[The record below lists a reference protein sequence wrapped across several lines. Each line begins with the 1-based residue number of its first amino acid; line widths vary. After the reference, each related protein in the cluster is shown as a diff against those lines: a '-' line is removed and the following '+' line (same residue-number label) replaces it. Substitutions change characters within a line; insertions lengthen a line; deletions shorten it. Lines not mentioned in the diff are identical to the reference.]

1 MDQNKLIT
9 VYIPV
14 YNDEK
19 YIFNAV
25 NSVLNQTEKSFNLYV
40 INDGSQD
47 NTLQILDSFRGDRR
61 FFIMN
66 DGLNKGL
73 ISRLNESIDSCVTKY
88 YARMDSDDI
97 MMPDR
102 LERQLNFLEKN
113 PKIEVVHSA
122 AVSINSKDEILGI
135 RNNFS
140 ETTLNIVH
148 PTVFAKTTFLKQ
160 HKYRKGFELLEDLE
174 LWKRTYDKSRFNFM
188 TEPTLFYRENN
199 KKVSTK
205 HKKMYNGL
213 KNIVKEYS
221 DNRIES
227 IKTLG
232 LSKLKYLTYL
242 ITELVNMDSF
252 LLKGRYNNLS
262 QEDILK
268 SAQIL
273 QESLK
278 KHNGI

>member
-19 YIFNAV
+19 YIFNAI

-47 NTLQILDSFRGDRR
+47 NTLQLLNCFKGDPR

-66 DGLNKGL
+66 DCLNKGL
-73 ISRLNESIDSCVTKY
+73 ISRLNESIDSCNTKY

-113 PKIEVVHSA
+113 PKVEVVHSA
-122 AVSINSKDEILGI
+122 AVSINSKNEILGI

-140 ETTLNIVH
+140 ETKLNIVH
-148 PTVFAKTTFLKQ
+148 PTVLAKTSFLKQ

-174 LWKRTYDKSRFNFM
+174 LWKRTYDKSRFYFM

-199 KKVSTK
+199 KKVSVK
-205 HKKMYNGL
+205 HKKMYSGL

-221 DNRIES
+221 DNKVES

-232 LSKLKYLTYL
+232 FSKLKYFMYL
-242 ITELVNMDSF
+242 ITELAGMDYF
-252 LLKGRYNNLS
+252 LLRRRYSNLS
-262 QEDILK
+262 QEDVFK
-268 SAQIL
+268 SVKIL
-273 QESLK
+273 QKSLK
-278 KHNGI
+278 KHNEI